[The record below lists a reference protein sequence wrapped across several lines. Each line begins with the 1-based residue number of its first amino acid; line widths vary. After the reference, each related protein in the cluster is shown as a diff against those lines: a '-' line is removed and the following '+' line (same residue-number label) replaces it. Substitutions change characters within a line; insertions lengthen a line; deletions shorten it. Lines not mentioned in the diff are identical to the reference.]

1 MRLKQAQISL
11 DNVKERYLIFPVL
24 FINQLKT
31 RQPCCFQFFFN
42 KGEMAKMEDVRL
54 IV

>member
-24 FINQLKT
+24 FLNQLKT
-31 RQPCCFQFFFN
+31 TQPRSVLIFFN